1 MYTEL
6 SMTAQNSWRNFRV
19 RKTAFTHSLTH
30 PLPFLL
36 MGKGTVLATHT
47 VKDIRVAREG
57 SGTLDRS
64 YVDGLYVLGSI
75 EIAFVPSDKTTT
87 FLGVTL
93 GL

>member
-1 MYTEL
+1 
-6 SMTAQNSWRNFRV
+6 
-19 RKTAFTHSLTH
+19 
-30 PLPFLL
+30 

-93 GL
+93 GLWALYRRVMMQYVVM